1 MKSVAIYVRVSTQ
14 EQQTEMQE
22 AELVQFAK
30 RRGWQPQIF
39 RDVGQSGAKE
49 SRPALDKMMTAVR
62 HRKVD
67 VVVIWS
73 LDRLARSLKHL
84 LTLTEEFQRV
94 GIDFIAFKQ
103 NIDTGSPAG
112 RLTYA
117 VLGAVAEFEREML
130 RERVR
135 SGIANARRNGKTV
148 GRSPLRTFTANDH
161 QRIKADFKK
170 KPSVRALAIRY
181 GTTQWMISRI
191 LKGQKN

>member
-1 MKSVAIYVRVSTQ
+1 MKSAAIYVRVSTE
-14 EQQTEMQE
+14 EQKTEMQE
-22 AELVQFAK
+22 AELVGFVK
-30 RRGWQPQIF
+30 RRGWQPQVF

-49 SRPALDKMMTAVR
+49 NRPALEKMMTAVR
-62 HRKVD
+62 HKKVD

-73 LDRLARSLKHL
+73 LDRLARSLRHL

-103 NIDTGSPAG
+103 NIDTASPAG

-135 SGIANARRNGKTV
+135 SGIANARRNGKSI
-148 GRSPLRTFTANDH
+148 GRAPLRKFTTKDA
-161 QRIKADFKK
+161 QSIRAAFRK
-170 KPSVRALAIRY
+170 KPSVRALAIKY
-181 GTTQWMISRI
+181 GTTQWMISQI

>member
-1 MKSVAIYVRVSTQ
+1 MKSAAIYVRVSTQ

-49 SRPALDKMMTAVR
+49 NRPALDKMMTAVR

-84 LTLTEEFQRV
+84 LILTEEFQRV

-148 GRSPLRTFTANDH
+148 GRSPLRTFTANDQ